1 MPEPIAKPTSNDGV
15 PPVLILRPG
24 KTASS
29 QETRTWRGYLR
40 PDGRKGIRNHLLVVY
55 TVECA
60 SFVAQEIAKDEP
72 DTHVIGFPG
81 CYDNDYAIRLMLALA
96 THPNIGG
103 VLAVGLGCE
112 YTQPHRIAE
121 AVRSSGRP
129 AESFFIQEHGGT
141 RLSVAFGKD
150 HLASLRA
157 RAQENAVKVPMTWA
171 DLTIGAECGG
181 SDGTSG
187 LAGNPVVG
195 RAFDQLVDLGGS
207 AIFEEVVEMI
217 GLRDLM
223 VSRAASPQAAQKLG
237 ATYDKM
243 LNYCKAVRQYS
254 ISPGN
259 FAGGLTTIEEKSMG
273 AFAKGGSRPIQGAI
287 RVSERPPH
295 PGLWLLDSVPDDHFM
310 QFGYTNPND
319 TEGIMDLIA
328 AGAQIV
334 LFITG
339 RGSVIGSA
347 VAPLV
352 KITGNARTYRNMT
365 EDMDFNAGRVLS
377 GELTMDEAAAEL
389 MDLIAD
395 VASGQPSKPERLGH
409 REFFLMYKHQDAPSL
424 EAGCRA

>member
-1 MPEPIAKPTSNDGV
+1 
-15 PPVLILRPG
+15 
-24 KTASS
+24 
-29 QETRTWRGYLR
+29 
-40 PDGRKGIRNHLLVVY
+40 
-55 TVECA
+55 
-60 SFVAQEIAKDEP
+60 VAQEIAKDEP

-96 THPNIGG
+96 THPNSGG

-121 AVRSSGRP
+121 AVRASGRP
-129 AESFFIQEHGGT
+129 AESFFIQERGGT
-141 RLSVAFGKD
+141 RSSIAHGKD
-150 HLASLRA
+150 LLTSLRT

-195 RAFDQLVDLGGS
+195 RAFDRLVDRGGS

-223 VSRAASPQAAQKLG
+223 ISRAASPEAARQLG

-254 ISPGN
+254 VAPGN

-273 AFAKGGSRPIQGAI
+273 AFAKGGSRSIQGVI
-287 RVSERPPH
+287 RVSERPPR
-295 PGLWLLDSVPDDHFM
+295 PGLWILDSVPDEHFM

-347 VAPLV
+347 VAPLIKV
-352 KITGNARTYRNMT
+352 TGNARTYRNMT
-365 EDMDFNAGRVLS
+365 EDMDFNAGGVLS
-377 GELTMDEAAAEL
+377 GEVTMDEAAGEL

-409 REFFLMYKHQDAPSL
+409 REFFLMYKHQDVPSL
-424 EAGCRA
+424 EAGCHA

>member
-1 MPEPIAKPTSNDGV
+1 MLN
-15 PPVLILRPG
+15 
-24 KTASS
+24 
-29 QETRTWRGYLR
+29 QTWQGYLR
-40 PDGRKGIRNHLLVVY
+40 KDGRKGIRNHILIVY

-60 SFVAQEIAKDEP
+60 SFVAQEIGKGEP
-72 DTHVIGFPG
+72 DLHVIGFPG

-103 VLAVGLGCE
+103 VLCVGLGCE

-121 AVRSSGRP
+121 AVRQSGRP

-141 RLSVAFGKD
+141 RTSVALGKQ
-150 HLASLRA
+150 LIQSLRG
-157 RAQENAVKVPMTWA
+157 RVDREAVKVPMTWA

-195 RAFDQLVDLGGS
+195 RAFDRLVEQGGT
-207 AIFEEVVEMI
+207 AIFEEAVEMI
-217 GLRDLM
+217 GLRALM
-223 VSRAASPQAAQKLG
+223 VSRAAAPAAADQLA
-237 ATYDKM
+237 ATYDKA

-254 ISPGN
+254 VAPGN

-273 AFAKGGSRPIQGAI
+273 AFAKSGSKPIEGVI
-287 RVSERPPH
+287 RVSEQPPH
-295 PGLWLLDSVPDDHFM
+295 SGLWLLDSVPDQHFM

-339 RGSVIGSA
+339 RGSVIGSP
-347 VAPLV
+347 VAPLI
-352 KITGNARTYRNMT
+352 KITGNEQTYRRMMD
-365 EDMDFNAGRVLS
+365 DMDFNAGRVLS
-377 GELTMDEAAAEL
+377 GAVTLDEASLEL
-389 MDLIAD
+389 MDLIAK
-395 VASGQPSKPERLGH
+395 VAAGQPSKPEMLGH